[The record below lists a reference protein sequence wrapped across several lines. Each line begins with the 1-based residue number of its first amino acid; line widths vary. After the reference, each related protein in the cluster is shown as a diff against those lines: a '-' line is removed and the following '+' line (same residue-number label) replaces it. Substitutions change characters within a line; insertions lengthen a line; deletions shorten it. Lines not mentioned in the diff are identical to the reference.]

1 MAHIYWEL
9 HEIPRPKESY
19 INHSDGRVFL
29 MSDDGSG
36 KAKRKVIGHATSETM
51 MHPNDMYR
59 YLYPSEW
66 ERQYHEKSFPAH
78 ELHMG
83 MYMLSLGIGHTT
95 NLYPILHEIYGP
107 MYANAVMDYAMYSIS
122 DRSDTTQLFEDR
134 MSREVLYSK
143 EAYSDSWYSE
153 LFHRH
158 MSEDANHQFRLL
170 WLKECQRGGTTKAW
184 LSVDGSNND
193 CSMKDGGIAEKG
205 KAKSHRNSNIIS
217 YIWAVDAS
225 SGRPVTYQV
234 NNGGMVDSKAFQKI
248 VAILK
253 DVGIS
258 VEGVILDR
266 GFCTHDVVSAVKE
279 SGYPYILMLKS
290 DTYGHTQML
299 KEYADDIRWDVK
311 SVVSEDGIFGIRSKG
326 RIFSGHAD
334 EAYLYLYYDGV
345 NGTDRSVALVRKV
358 LRSAEKMRRSI
369 ADGEKPVIPKGLG
382 PYLELKKDGAGYL
395 VEYKFDAWQKAVNE
409 KGFYSIASSRELEPS
424 KIHEVYHLRD
434 ASEKQFMILKSQLG
448 FDVTR
453 VHSVDSLMGKFAV
466 CFVAAILRS
475 EVMAACHKHEL
486 DTNRMLHEIDRISL
500 VLMTDGSYSAINNLS
515 IRQKQLLGAF
525 HVPVDKL
532 DAFAADINRR
542 LMNPINSQLHQLPDT
557 SEMQVKR
564 RPGRPPKQEKK
575 VVLNEPK
582 RKPGRPKG
590 SKNKK
595 TLEREASMTM
605 EHPKR
610 HPGRPKGSKNKK
622 TLEREALATQQKK
635 RKPGRPKGSKNKP
648 KQ

>member
-1 MAHIYWEL
+1 ME
-9 HEIPRPKESY
+9 
-19 INHSDGRVFL
+19 
-29 MSDDGSG
+29 
-36 KAKRKVIGHATSETM
+36 
-51 MHPNDMYR
+51 
-59 YLYPSEW
+59 
-66 ERQYHEKSFPAH
+66 
-78 ELHMG
+78 
-83 MYMLSLGIGHTT
+83 
-95 NLYPILHEIYGP
+95 
-107 MYANAVMDYAMYSIS
+107 
-122 DRSDTTQLFEDR
+122 
-134 MSREVLYSK
+134 
-143 EAYSDSWYSE
+143 
-153 LFHRH
+153 
-158 MSEDANHQFRLL
+158 
-170 WLKECQRGGTTKAW
+170 
-184 LSVDGSNND
+184 
-193 CSMKDGGIAEKG
+193 
-205 KAKSHRNSNIIS
+205 NSNIIS

-434 ASEKQFMILKSQLG
+434 ASEKQFMIMKSQLG

-605 EHPKR
+605 EQPKR